1 MKNELTAKRMQLALS
16 NANMIPQELAEKSG
30 VSKSSIS
37 QYVNGSHAPS
47 NISSG
52 KMGKVLGVNPLWLMG
67 FDVDMKESIIEKSPE
82 ELRQEKFNQY
92 EHIVDKYR
100 FISTHSPDGASVVDT
115 VLDRECEIAKKLK
128 EQKEQLEK
136 IQKMDTEVAEKIVP
150 KRILAYYG
158 KIAAAGKS
166 YGFDDVIA
174 GTIECPLTDESQR
187 ADYVIGIS
195 GDSMEP
201 TFCDGDIVYV
211 SKTALPGIGDIGIFQ
226 KDNGIYIK
234 EVGENELISHNPDYK
249 SIVNNGDILCLG
261 KVIGKIEED

>member
-1 MKNELTAKRMQLALS
+1 MDVYEVLSDIMGYEGLSIAQVAKKCGLPDSTVRGIVTRKQKTVSLDVAYKLS
-16 NANMIPQELAEKSG
+16 DGLG
-30 VSKSSIS
+30 VSLERL
-37 QYVNGSHAPS
+37 NGMEEPTENKERSYYETHATDKEFE
-47 NISSG
+47 NIV
-52 KMGKVLGVNPLWLMG
+52 K
-67 FDVDMKESIIEKSPE
+67 
-82 ELRQEKFNQY
+82 
-92 EHIVDKYR
+92 KYR
-100 FISTHSPDGASVVDT
+100 LISEYSPGGASVVDT

-136 IQKMDTEVAEKIVP
+136 IQKMDMEVAEKIVP

-174 GTIECPLTDESQR
+174 GTIECPLTDKSQR

-234 EVGENELISHNPDYK
+234 EVGENELISHNPDYR